1 MPSSSWRRHVCA
13 GSSTPCLHGV
23 LHRVTQ
29 QEWQL
34 IKAFEGVLGSDVSS
48 VGYQVCVWGGGACR
62 WQSGLGRL
70 CHVVVAA

>member
-48 VGYQVCVWGGGACR
+48 VGYQVCVGGGR
-62 WQSGLGRL
+62 VGGRA
-70 CHVVVAA
+70 V